1 MKKVLIIHKNTI
13 EREPPTQMVIQHLV
27 DLGVSVKLITLGINN
42 YWKNDFD
49 CKGVEYVDLGL
60 ASFVNLNSRSLTK
73 KITTWLK
80 YRKEV
85 LKELSKNENKG
96 YLVWFV
102 DADSIAPLLYSSVF
116 KKIDYVLH
124 VLEMYDGSSFYKN
137 VLKKYI
143 TTSKRLIVCEENR
156 AAIFNLWFKPQKYP
170 VVLPNKPYQLLNAND
185 SHHFLKEN
193 LPDIY
198 GILVNKEAKIIL
210 YQGLISSERDLSF
223 ILKAVNELSENFI
236 PVLMGRDFGMLEHYK
251 KICPR
256 LVHISF
262 IPSPQHLYITS
273 LARVG
278 ILMYDPISLNQIFCA
293 PNKIFEYSGYGVP
306 MIGNNI
312 PGLSIPFQ
320 QFTCGNIFND
330 SCNATEI
337 KNMILDIDN
346 NFEQYSKNAQSLFD
360 SVDNK
365 AIIKTILEEL

>member
-13 EREPPTQMVIQHLV
+13 EKEPPTQMVIQHLV
-27 DLGVSVKLITLGINN
+27 DLDVSVKLITLGIND

-49 CKGVEYVDLGL
+49 GKGVEYVDLGL
-60 ASFVNLNSRSLTK
+60 ASFVNLNNRSFTK
-73 KITTWLK
+73 KIATWLK

-85 LKELSKNENKG
+85 LNELSKDSNKG

-124 VLEMYDGSSFYKN
+124 VLEMYDGSSFYKY

-156 AAIFNLWFKPQKYP
+156 AAIFNLWFKPKKYP
-170 VVLPNKPYQLLNAND
+170 IVLPNKPYQLLNGND
-185 SHHFLKEN
+185 SHHFIKEN
-193 LPDIY
+193 LPDICET
-198 GILVNKEAKIIL
+198 LVNKEAKIIL

-236 PVLMGRDFGMLEHYK
+236 PILMGRDFGMVEHYQI
-251 KICPR
+251 ICPR
-256 LVHISF
+256 LIHIAF

-320 QFTCGNIFND
+320 QFTCGKIFND
-330 SCNATEI
+330 SCNSTEI
-337 KNMILDIDN
+337 KKMILDIDD
-346 NFEQYSKNAQSLFD
+346 NFEQYSQNAQSLFD